1 MKSPVNLGP
10 IFRLE
15 GEVRVPGDK
24 SISHRALIL
33 GALARGRSYL
43 GGLAPGEDVAHTASC
58 LEACGVYIRIHGDG
72 RAMVEGNGPVH
83 ALIAPAERLDCGNS
97 GSTMRMLAGAVAG
110 HPITVCL
117 EGDASLMRR
126 PMRRV
131 AAPLQEMGAAVRLG
145 PEGTAPMTVEGR
157 RPLAGHHLRTAGAE
171 RPGQDRGPARRSLRG
186 RADHGR
192 RAGPDP

>member
-1 MKSPVNLGP
+1 M
-10 IFRLE
+10 
-15 GEVRVPGDK
+15 RVPGDK

-58 LEACGVYIRIHGDG
+58 LEACGVFIRIHGDG
-72 RAMVEGNGPVH
+72 RAMVEGNGPEH
-83 ALIAPAERLDCGNS
+83 ALTAPAGRLDCGNS

-157 RPLAGHHLRTAGAE
+157 RPLRAITFDRRCRAPRSRRRCCSPGSSPMG
-171 RPGQDRGPARRSLRG
+171 RPRSSSRR
-186 RADHGR
+186 
-192 RAGPDP
+192 